1 MIGKLSVSCR
11 IAEGF
16 LSKEEA
22 IMTFPE
28 LCDLA
33 VEAGY
38 EAICMRA
45 SQIGIH
51 TPLETIEFARAEL
64 AERKLGVTMISGDFD
79 IVYNNDRGPNCLR
92 DINPYLNLAE
102 KLGAP
107 LIRVC
112 IKTEDDIAGAARAS
126 DEAAERGMTLVHQCH
141 VQSLFETV
149 DDIERRLRQIDR
161 PNFGLIFE
169 AANLE
174 ECRQDYGPATIARL
188 APWIRNVYL
197 QNQRLNPAGAVTLD
211 TWKHGP
217 ISFDIID
224 IPESGGIDFHSVFQ
238 GLKQIGYDGVITVHQ
253 SGPENG
259 ESPVAV
265 AAQTADFLR
274 AAIGG

>member
-1 MIGKLSVSCR
+1 MKLSVSCR

-33 VEAGY
+33 VDAGY

-45 SQIGIH
+45 SQIGVQSSDEAIAA
-51 TPLETIEFARAEL
+51 ARDCLDAHN
-64 AERKLGVTMISGDFD
+64 LGITMISGDFD
-79 IVYNNDRGPNCLR
+79 IVYNNERGPNCLKA
-92 DINPYLNLAE
+92 ITPYLNLAE
-102 KLGAP
+102 QLGAP

-112 IKTEDDIAGAARAS
+112 IKIEDDISAAQRAS
-126 DEAAERGMTLVHQCH
+126 DEAAERGLTLVHQCH

-149 DDIERRLRQIDR
+149 EDIERRLRQIDR

-174 ECRQDYGPATIARL
+174 ECRQSYGAGTIAQL

-197 QNQRLNPAGAVTLD
+197 QNQLLNPDGAVTLD
-211 TWKHGP
+211 TWTHGP
-217 ISFDIID
+217 ISFDIIG
-224 IPESGGIDFHSVFQ
+224 IPEAGGIDFKAVFE
-238 GLKQIGYDGVITVHQ
+238 GLKQAGYDGVVTVHQ
-253 SGPENG
+253 SAPENG
-259 ESPVAV
+259 ASPLV
-265 AAQTADFLR
+265 AARETAAFLQELM
-274 AAIGG
+274 

>member
-1 MIGKLSVSCR
+1 MKLSVSCR

-22 IMTFPE
+22 IMSFPE

-33 VEAGY
+33 VDAGY

-45 SQIGIH
+45 SQIGVQSTDEAIAG
-51 TPLETIEFARAEL
+51 ARECLDA
-64 AERKLGVTMISGDFD
+64 RSLGATMISGDFD
-79 IVYNNDRGPNCLR
+79 IVYNNERGPNCLNA
-92 DINPYLNLAE
+92 ITPYLNLAE
-102 KLGAP
+102 QLGAP

-112 IKTEDDIAGAARAS
+112 IKTEDNIAAAQRAS
-126 DEAAERGMTLVHQCH
+126 DEAAERGLTLVHQCH

-174 ECRQDYGPATIARL
+174 ECRQSYDAATIARL

-197 QNQRLNPAGAVTLD
+197 QNQRLNPSGAVTLD

-217 ISFDIID
+217 ISFDIIG
-224 IPESGGIDFHSVFQ
+224 IPESGGIDFKTVFD
-238 GLKQIGYDGVITVHQ
+238 GLKQAGYDGVITVHQ
-253 SGPENG
+253 SAPEDG
-259 ESPVAV
+259 KSPVEAARETAV
-265 AAQTADFLR
+265 FLR
-274 AAIGG
+274 KLMV